1 LKFIDQ
7 EVTIMMTT
15 QQSDRMAFEK
25 MDIEKLEKF
34 VNETVSTMASSANIQ
49 PSEALNILENI
60 QVEMMGE
67 LRSAVK
73 ALGSENEVV
82 SRVDPAKLSWEIE
95 KAIGAISNA
104 TDLNTDEITTIFSN
118 KPGASLADVAY
129 RLHAQSAH
137 DRVSF

>member
-1 LKFIDQ
+1 
-7 EVTIMMTT
+7 MMTT
-15 QQSDRMAFEK
+15 QQSERMAFEK

-34 VNETVSTMASSANIQ
+34 VNETVSTMASSTNIQ
-49 PSEALNILENI
+49 PDEALDILENI
-60 QVEMMGE
+60 QVEMVGE
-67 LRSAVK
+67 LRSAVT
-73 ALGSENEVV
+73 ALGSENKVV

-95 KAIGAISNA
+95 RAIEAISNA

>member
-1 LKFIDQ
+1 
-7 EVTIMMTT
+7 MMTT
-15 QQSDRMAFEK
+15 QQSERMAFEK

-49 PSEALNILENI
+49 PSEALDILENI
-60 QVEMMGE
+60 QVEMIGE

-129 RLHAQSAH
+129 RLHVQSAH